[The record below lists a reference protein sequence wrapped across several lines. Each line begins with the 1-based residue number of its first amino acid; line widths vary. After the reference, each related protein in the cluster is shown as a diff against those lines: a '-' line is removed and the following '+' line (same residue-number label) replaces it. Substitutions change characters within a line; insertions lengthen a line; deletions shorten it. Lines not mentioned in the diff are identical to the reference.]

1 MQAVIAPGHFSTGR
15 HSGAASGGKA
25 VREQPNFLISLRVAA
40 ASYVSAGRSEGVHQ
54 AIAQASIRSKYA
66 RFPISR
72 ITSCNF
78 GKNIRGR
85 PAQAG
90 VVGVSRHV

>member
-25 VREQPNFLISLRVAA
+25 VREQPT
-40 ASYVSAGRSEGVHQ
+40 AGRSEGVHQ

-78 GKNIRGR
+78 GKNTRGR
-85 PAQAG
+85 PAQTG